1 MALGFLA
8 GPAFANVAPILGS
21 VGAGFF
27 KWKAGQA
34 SAQAGAM
41 SAQYGRQNFLDK
53 LKADQD
59 ANWLQIAQAV
69 QGHGMAKNMLKYQQG
84 LAFDEMK
91 KAPEFASLLGQ
102 AGTEIERRKRNYF
115 FEPDSK
121 RQRLANIGEN
131 NFGTLWGGTTAD
143 MFGTTARQEA
153 KEAMAREYRR
163 SA

>member
-8 GPAFANVAPILGS
+8 GSAFANVAPILGS
-21 VGAGFF
+21 VASGFF
-27 KWKAGQA
+27 KMRAGNRA
-34 SAQAGAM
+34 AQAGAM

-53 LKADQD
+53 LQADRD
-59 ANWLQIAQAV
+59 ANILQLGQAV
-69 QGHGMAKNMLKYQQG
+69 QGHAMAKNMLKYQQG
-84 LAFDEMK
+84 LAFNEMQ

-131 NFGTLWGGTTAD
+131 NFGTLWGGSTAD

-163 SA
+163 AA